1 MIQFLPRHA
10 LYTPTHIVFMPQQIL
25 IGIKHIQGTIYYCN
39 FLSVLN
45 LFISSNSLGDCHK
58 PTSLQFFPAVVWL
71 IKSDFFVARSYFAS
85 QMPNSVAIY
94 GKSCFAQFHF
104 FCVSFFCAYMII
116 SLRENITFCGKSTF
130 LLVSA
135 QFLFFTPPFWLLKST
150 TIRFVRKYASNWI
163 KS

>member
-58 PTSLQFFPAVVWL
+58 ATSLQFFPTVIWL
-71 IKSDFFVARSYFAS
+71 IKSVFFFS
-85 QMPNSVAIY
+85 QIIILLVKCQNSVAIY

-104 FCVSFFCAYMII
+104 FCVFFFRAYMII
-116 SLRENITFCGKSTF
+116 SLRENIICGKSTF
-130 LLVSA
+130 SLVSA

-150 TIRFVRKYASNWI
+150 TTVCSYIRI
-163 KS
+163 ELD